1 MGLNDF
7 TSMFEV
13 AVTLNLAFVAVEYA
27 NSYTNL
33 LARHVYKL
41 HDKINDVFA
50 DCINIVDE
58 ESVNSLRG
66 NTVDGKNTI
75 IMVEELK
82 RNYSKLKEEA
92 DNLKNNHLN
101 VVNEKCHF
109 KCFAF
114 ISLYLGLY
122 SLTALMMAGV
132 GSNDVSNL
140 FWIIYSALSVLCIV
154 VYTVFV
160 CKGIWP
166 TKTNSLVSCIWMYI
180 ILQIISWGI
189 VWVIYNYCSELLN
202 LVLTSYNWVVLV
214 STLIPFGNF
223 ISFALIMKRRSI
235 SLYDEAKKTVEDLK
249 PKWEKI
255 KTDTSKLAAVN
266 ELSSNM
272 ESMVPKIIIA
282 NMGTSVTRTMQKV
295 GIKTQQRKDGRKK
308 N

>member
-82 RNYSKLKEEA
+82 RNYNKLKEEA

-114 ISLYLGLY
+114 ISLYFGLY

-154 VYTVFV
+154 VYTIFV
-160 CKGIWP
+160 WNDIWS
-166 TKTNSLVSCIWMYI
+166 TKTNSLVSCIGLFI
-180 ILQIISWGI
+180 ILLGISWAI
-189 VWVIYNYCSELLN
+189 VWVIYSYNRELMNFILP
-202 LVLTSYNWVVLV
+202 SYNWVAPISSL
-214 STLIPFGNF
+214 LPFGNF
-223 ISFALIMKRRSI
+223 VSFALIMKRRSI
-235 SLYDEAKKTVEDLK
+235 NLYDEAKRTVEDLK

-272 ESMVPKIIIA
+272 ESMVPKIKVT
-282 NMGTSVTRTMQKV
+282 NMSVSVNQTMQKV
-295 GIKTQQRKDGRKK
+295 GLKTQQRKGNKTK
-308 N
+308 